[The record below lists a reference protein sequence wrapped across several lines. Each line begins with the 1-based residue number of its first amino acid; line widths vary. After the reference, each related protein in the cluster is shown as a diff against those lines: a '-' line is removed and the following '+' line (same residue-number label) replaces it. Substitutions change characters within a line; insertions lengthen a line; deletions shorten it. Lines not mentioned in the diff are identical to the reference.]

1 MEPTAHYW
9 FNLGYFLK
17 DEEVRLVL
25 VNPFHAKMSK
35 ELDDNSP
42 TKNDRKDPRTI
53 AKLVIDG
60 RYSVPYVPV
69 GIYSDLRIVMNVR
82 DTISNSLIRIKNRV
96 IRWLDTYFPEFFDV
110 FGDWEGKAALITL
123 REFPTPDKVIATGIE
138 NIVATW
144 KKEVKR
150 AVGIKRAISLME
162 AAKHSI
168 GIKEGL
174 RMAQKELRIIIQQY
188 DMYMDQLSEIEAE

>member
-1 MEPTAHYW
+1 MM
-9 FNLGYFLK
+9 GY
-17 DEEVRLVL
+17 VSN
-25 VNPFHAKMSK
+25 VNPFHVKRSK

-42 TKNDRKDPRTI
+42 TKNDRKDPKTI

-60 RYSVPYVPV
+60 RFSVPYIPV

-96 IRWLDTYFPEFFDV
+96 IRWLDMYFPEFFDV

-123 REFPTPDKVIATGIE
+123 KEFPTPDKIIAISID

-144 KKEVKR
+144 RKEISR
-150 AVGIKRAISLME
+150 AAGIKRGTRLVE
-162 AAKHSI
+162 AAKSSI
-168 GIKEGL
+168 GIREGL
-174 RMAQKELRIIIQQY
+174 RMAQKELRVIHTAI
-188 DMYMDQLSEIEAE
+188 